1 MEWCYWSLWKQYA
14 HPYIPIQQLYLEPV
28 WKDFMFNFF
37 LKRQNKQTFFYPIQ
51 RFFVGY
57 ARAGVFILS
66 ISLKASRRCFFD

>member
-1 MEWCYWSLWKQYA
+1 MEWCYWILWKQYA

-37 LKRQNKQTFFYPIQ
+37 LKRQNKQTFFFISHPAI
-51 RFFVGY
+51 FVGY

-66 ISLKASRRCFFD
+66 RSF